1 MASLSTVT
9 IHDSPWARMAQASED
24 VRVRL
29 TRAAAALEQAGVPYA
44 VVGGNAV
51 GSWVGRKDR
60 AAVRL
65 TQDVDVIIRRTDFAA
80 AAAALT
86 AAGFVHRRAAG
97 IEMFLDGAAAK
108 ARDAVHILYAGEK
121 VRPEYDFP
129 AADVS
134 ESERTEEFRVLTL
147 EALVRMKLTSYR
159 RKDQVHLQDLMGVGL
174 IDESW
179 CQKLPQPLAD
189 RLKLLI
195 DTRDDDFDLAL
206 SDPAS

>member
-9 IHDSPWARMAQASED
+9 VHDSPWARMAQASED
-24 VRVRL
+24 VRARL
-29 TRAAAALEQAGVPYA
+29 ARAAAALERAGVPYA
-44 VVGGNAV
+44 VAGGNAV

-65 TQDVDVIIRRTDFAA
+65 TQDVDLVIRRADIDA
-80 AAAALT
+80 AAAAL
-86 AAGFVHRRAAG
+86 AAVGFIHRRAAG
-97 IEMFLDGAAAK
+97 IEMFLDGPGAK
-108 ARDAVHILYAGEK
+108 ARDAVHVLFAGEK

-159 RKDQVHLQDLMGVGL
+159 RKDQVHLQDMMGVGL

-179 CQKLPQPLAD
+179 CQKLPQQLAD

-195 DTRDDDFDLAL
+195 DTRDDDADLEL
-206 SDPAS
+206 SDSSP